1 MKKNERILLVIGSS
15 FVFLDSIS
23 FFFLD
28 PKDNLTL
35 IVVGSERASNVSF
48 KTKEEAEKELKNL
61 IERLIM
67 QKNIVNFAGKYLV
80 SDKISFLS
88 LDVKENDKNGERV
101 LKIFFESGAFIDEEF
116 LMNKKKEEEID
127 QLISDLRLG
136 KIFKIGEEIT
146 IVFDKIVGMHLGFLE
161 NQQSGLFI
169 ETKGHEIPIMGSPES
184 LRILIEEI
192 YNLSKFESVPIY
204 S

>member
-35 IVVGSERASNVSF
+35 IVVGSERASDVSF
-48 KTKEEAEKELKNL
+48 ETKEEAEKELKNL

-88 LDVKENDKNGERV
+88 LDVKENGKNGERV

-146 IVFDKIVGMHLGFLE
+146 IAFDKIVGMHLGFLE
-161 NQQSGLFI
+161 NQQPGLFI
-169 ETKGHEIPIMGSPES
+169 ETKGHQIPIAGPPES
-184 LRILIEEI
+184 LEILIEGI
-192 YNLSKFESVPIY
+192 YNLSKFESAPVF